1 MSSEPA
7 TILIIDDEPQN
18 RRLLEALLQPE
29 GYRTQSASNGDEAM
43 ALIAEQAPDLVL
55 LDIMMPGIDGF
66 EVATRIKSNPT
77 TANIPIIMVTAQ
89 DGRGARVIGL
99 NSGVEEFLAKPIDR
113 AELWLRVRN
122 LLRLKA
128 SGESLSDT

>member
-43 ALIAEQAPDLVL
+43 ALIAECAPDLVL

-66 EVATRIKSNPT
+66 EVATRIKSNPA
-77 TANIPIIMVTAQ
+77 TAAIPIIMVTAQ
-89 DGRGARVIGL
+89 DGRGHA
-99 NSGVEEFLAKPIDR
+99 
-113 AELWLRVRN
+113 
-122 LLRLKA
+122 
-128 SGESLSDT
+128 

>member
-29 GYRTQSASNGDEAM
+29 GYRTLSAATGDEAM
-43 ALIAEQAPDLVL
+43 ALIEQHPPDLVL
-55 LDIMMPGIDGF
+55 LDIMMPGMDGF
-66 EVATRIKSNPT
+66 EVASRIKANPA
-77 TANIPIIMVTAQ
+77 TATIPIIMVTAQ
-89 DGRGARVIGL
+89 DGRGARMIGL
-99 NSGVEEFLAKPIDR
+99 NSGVEEFLTKPVDR

-128 SGESLSDT
+128 SADALQDP

>member
-29 GYRTQSASNGDEAM
+29 GYRTQSASSGDEAM
-43 ALIAEQAPDLVL
+43 ALIAEHAPDLVL

-66 EVATRIKSNPT
+66 EVATRIKSNPA

-122 LLRLKA
+122 LLRLKS
-128 SGESLSDT
+128 SGDSLQVP

>member
-29 GYRTQSASNGDEAM
+29 GYRTQSASSGDEAM
-43 ALIAEQAPDLVL
+43 ALIAEHAPDLVL

-66 EVATRIKSNPT
+66 EVATRIKSNPA

-99 NSGVEEFLAKPIDR
+99 NSGVEEFLSKPIDR

-128 SGESLSDT
+128 SGDSLSDP

>member
-18 RRLLEALLQPE
+18 RKLLEALLQPE
-29 GYRTQSASNGDEAM
+29 GYRTQCASSGDEAM
-43 ALIAEQAPDLVL
+43 ALIAEHAPDLIL

-66 EVATRIKSNPT
+66 EVATRIKSNPA

-122 LLRLKA
+122 LLRLKT
-128 SGESLSDT
+128 SGESPQVP